1 MDKLYLDMHDGGGQV
16 RFLHVEILITLRFY
30 SLLKNSNSNLSEH
43 LDKKHA
49 RTKSDATFEFIQ
61 AAPTK
66 QPGLGFNHLAVS
78 GVTTN

>member
-1 MDKLYLDMHDGGGQV
+1 MMVADRSGFFMW
-16 RFLHVEILITLRFY
+16 RFL
-30 SLLKNSNSNLSEH
+30 LLLGSIHCWKNSNSNLSEH
-43 LDKKHA
+43 LDKKRA

>member
-1 MDKLYLDMHDGGGQV
+1 MDILYLDMHDGGRQV

-30 SLLKNSNSNLSEH
+30 PLRKNSNSNLSWH

-61 AAPTK
+61 ATPTK
-66 QPGLGFNHLAVS
+66 QPGLGFNHLALSPV
-78 GVTTN
+78 